1 MYHIILLLILIV
13 YVILIYL
20 LSNLDTG
27 LQSLLISILLFA
39 TFILIDLN
47 SDNYYNNI
55 QYKKSIEIKTIKYD
69 SNNNPIDTFY
79 TYKH

>member
-20 LSNLDTG
+20 LINLDTG
-27 LQSLLISILLFA
+27 LQALLIAILIFA
-39 TFILIDLN
+39 TFTLIALN

-55 QYKKSIEIKTIKYD
+55 QYKKSIEIKIIKYD